1 MNKIIIPII
10 LIIILGV
17 IGTLYAKVWDP
28 LWSPFRTEPLKVIEE
43 MQNKMLSLKTLHS
56 ETDFSIDI
64 KNEKEFSLTETILT
78 DQNNRDLKN
87 PKSVSDLSLTIT
99 TNGMSLNFKGLYKT
113 IGKTF
118 YLKLTKIP
126 ALSFIEPQLEM
137 FGINISEFK
146 DQWIKLDQESFIN
159 WLKAYVE
166 KMAGQELISQF
177 EESISKQEELM
188 DKLKE
193 IFEGKKLYS
202 LKKELPDEIIDGKKV
217 YHYLTILNREEIKKM
232 LSDLILMID
241 GYIPRAQKIEEPEKK
256 IKEFEESFDE
266 FFDKLGDIEIE
277 LLIDKKDLLL
287 YQSKIEKEI
296 DLSKFKEGEE
306 GKVNI
311 KFNMKFSEFNKS
323 VEIKAP
329 EISKPI
335 EEILENIIL
344 KLFEYQRQQQ
354 MRQYQRAWEYQ
365 QQQQQ
370 QLMEEYRKMQEK

>member
-1 MNKIIIPII
+1 
-10 LIIILGV
+10 
-17 IGTLYAKVWDP
+17 
-28 LWSPFRTEPLKVIEE
+28 
-43 MQNKMLSLKTLHS
+43 
-56 ETDFSIDI
+56 
-64 KNEKEFSLTETILT
+64 
-78 DQNNRDLKN
+78 
-87 PKSVSDLSLTIT
+87 
-99 TNGMSLNFKGLYKT
+99 LYKT

>member
-1 MNKIIIPII
+1 
-10 LIIILGV
+10 
-17 IGTLYAKVWDP
+17 
-28 LWSPFRTEPLKVIEE
+28 
-43 MQNKMLSLKTLHS
+43 
-56 ETDFSIDI
+56 
-64 KNEKEFSLTETILT
+64 
-78 DQNNRDLKN
+78 
-87 PKSVSDLSLTIT
+87 
-99 TNGMSLNFKGLYKT
+99 
-113 IGKTF
+113 
-118 YLKLTKIP
+118 
-126 ALSFIEPQLEM
+126 
-137 FGINISEFK
+137 
-146 DQWIKLDQESFIN
+146 
-159 WLKAYVE
+159 
-166 KMAGQELISQF
+166 
-177 EESISKQEELM
+177 
-188 DKLKE
+188 
-193 IFEGKKLYS
+193 
-202 LKKELPDEIIDGKKV
+202 
-217 YHYLTILNREEIKKM
+217 M